1 LRRRPRRSWLRVVAG
16 FILAGTFP
24 FLASVATGLEPG
36 RPSPI
41 PDWEFHPVLLARPG
55 ASSDPQPVATA
66 DLRPINDFQLTT
78 PPPDRPQPSLQAPT
92 VIVVPV
98 QTQPEPQPPSVS
110 GFVAMGRSISGAASW
125 YCRAGW
131 SPCTTTHPDG
141 QGFDAYAAAG
151 PALRAAIGPT
161 WRGRIV
167 TVNGIRVKLIDWCQC
182 FRGESS
188 EKLLD
193 LYYDVFARTGSSV
206 TIRW

>member
-1 LRRRPRRSWLRVVAG
+1 
-16 FILAGTFP
+16 
-24 FLASVATGLEPG
+24 VATGLEPG

-41 PDWEFHPVLLARPG
+41 PDWAFQPVSLTGLAGSQLARP
-55 ASSDPQPVATA
+55 VATP
-66 DLRPINDFQLTT
+66 DLRPIHDLSQPTS
-78 PPPDRPQPSLQAPT
+78 PPDRPQPSLKAPR

-98 QTQPEPQPPSVS
+98 QTQTTSVS
-110 GFVAMGRSISGAASW
+110 AFAGTGHSISAVASW

-131 SPCTTTHPDG
+131 SPCTIDHPDT

-167 TVNGIRVKLIDWCQC
+167 TVDGIRVKLIDWCQC
-182 FRGESS
+182 YRGEPS

-206 TIRW
+206 TVRW